1 MNKLRGQ
8 ILRKKSIGLTAVTA
22 ATFLTISGAAIPAF
36 AADETTTNNVT
47 QAALDTLGVEITDPT
62 LLEEINNNV
71 GEAIDSGIINE
82 EVIDYVDFADNAQPP
97 TTEEPPVEEIA
108 PIEEPTVDNPE
119 VLNPIEEN
127 LEEQKYNW
135 GQIQA
140 DWQQAF
146 ETVRADFEACI
157 AEGASKE
164 ECAKG
169 LGFKMQIAHGEAL
182 LNNYEA
188 RLEAISALPEDEQAK
203 ALEHLEKHR
212 ERTLQRLEK
221 AQTMLQ
227 DSIAN
232 GIPLP
237 EGVRI
242 KNVPGEAELVNGLLQ
257 QLGSSEKAIPAN
269 AKNIT
274 KNSDGTLTVTQPNG
288 EVRTIAP
295 SERRPGVSNEEQPRQ
310 EGPVTQNT
318 PNSQPGT
325 SIRPEKPRQEPNME
339 QQGQTPQSNNRPQ
352 PPASDTKPATQNPGG
367 GQRPQQADPSEQG
380 PRGSQ
385 ERPERPERANG

>member
-1 MNKLRGQ
+1 MNNLRGT
-8 ILRKKSIGLTAVTA
+8 ILRKKSISLTAVTA
-22 ATFLTISGAAIPAF
+22 ATFLTISGAALPAF

-82 EVIDYVDFADNAQPP
+82 EVIDYVEFIDETPP
-97 TTEEPPVEEIA
+97 TTEEPPAEEIVPIEDPTVEE
-108 PIEEPTVDNPE
+108 PVENPE

-157 AEGASKE
+157 AEGVSKE
-164 ECAKG
+164 ECSKG

-188 RLEAISALPEDEQAK
+188 RLEAISALPEEEQAK
-203 ALEHLEKHR
+203 ALEHLEKQR
-212 ERTLQRLEK
+212 ERTLERLEK

-232 GIPLP
+232 GTPLP

-242 KNVPGEAELVNGLLQ
+242 KDLPGESELVNGLLQ
-257 QLGSSEKAIPAN
+257 ELGSSEKAIPAN

-274 KNSDGTLTVTQPNG
+274 KNSDGTLTITKPNG
-288 EVRTIAP
+288 EATTFTPPVRGETKPVPESGKQQATGAP
-295 SERRPGVSNEEQPRQ
+295 QNESNVPPAQDSKPAPPQQNPGQ
-310 EGPVTQNT
+310 E
-318 PNSQPGT
+318 
-325 SIRPEKPRQEPNME
+325 
-339 QQGQTPQSNNRPQ
+339 QSNTRPQ
-352 PPASDTKPATQNPGG
+352 PPAQDSKPAPQDRNNQRPPQSGLSENG
-367 GQRPQQADPSEQG
+367 EGKSGNQQRPQPG
-380 PRGSQ
+380 
-385 ERPERPERANG
+385 NG